1 MPAFR
6 PSLRKFRVTYV
17 FGFSTL
23 FLLATGLLLPNAL
36 EHGLAKAQESVSP
49 SRPPE
54 GQAQQAPPQQPPPPL
69 SNYDKTLFQ
78 KPIPSDQL
86 AFLNQ
91 FSGVAAEDVIRDK
104 QFRKLMKSFVPD
116 CRFHYGRDMSL
127 SDALDMVF
135 KGSTLQ
141 VQVRDGRYM
150 TMSGLNR
157 TIPLRPGISL
167 D

>member
-1 MPAFR
+1 M
-6 PSLRKFRVTYV
+6 
-17 FGFSTL
+17 
-23 FLLATGLLLPNAL
+23 
-36 EHGLAKAQESVSP
+36 
-49 SRPPE
+49 
-54 GQAQQAPPQQPPPPL
+54 
-69 SNYDKTLFQ
+69 
-78 KPIPSDQL
+78 
-86 AFLNQ
+86 NQ

-116 CRFHYGRDMSL
+116 CMFHYGRDMSL

-150 TMSGLNR
+150 TMSGLNW